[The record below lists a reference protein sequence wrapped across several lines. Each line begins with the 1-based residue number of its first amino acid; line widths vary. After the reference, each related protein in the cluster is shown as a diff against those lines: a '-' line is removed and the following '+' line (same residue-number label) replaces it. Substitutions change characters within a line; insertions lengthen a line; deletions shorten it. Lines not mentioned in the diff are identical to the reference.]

1 MVKFLLGVLS
11 GILLTFFFAL
21 FVVVVAA
28 MLGSGAP
35 SIEQGSVLTVKLR
48 GEIPEHVGTQF
59 TLDWIRSGPPPTL
72 LDLRNSLKK
81 AAADDRISALALHC
95 SGLGTGWAKAEEI
108 RYGIENFK
116 KSGKPV
122 LAYLSRADTMD
133 YYVASAADEIFIAP
147 EDSLDV
153 KGLRAEVTFF
163 ADTLEKIGV
172 EAEMERI
179 GKYKSAAEAFSR
191 SSMSDEYRE
200 VVNSILDDVY
210 ARFIATVAA
219 SRSKSEDEI
228 KQLIDKGPFLAAD
241 AVEAG
246 LLDGLKYSDE
256 FDDYL
261 TEKIKQDELREVSF
275 REYHQSLVSPADLGG
290 GPEIAVV
297 YAVGTIMTGHSE
309 LDPFSGSRT
318 VGSDSFNETLRSL
331 REDDDVKAVILRVDS
346 PGGDAFASD
355 LMWREVNLLRAAK
368 PLIVSMS
375 DVAASGGYYIAMADA
390 PVLAYAGTTTGSIG
404 VFFGKLNLRGLY
416 DKLGIKKEIVSR
428 GQFAAIDTDYRSMT
442 AAEKEKMQDQIRAFY
457 HAFVQKVADSR
468 GREWDDID
476 KVAQGRVW
484 MGSQAHEQGL
494 VDELGGFDRAIEMA
508 QQAAELEDG
517 AFRVVPY
524 PAPKELFEAL
534 FDSDAFA
541 WTQAIDFPLPA
552 ALRSVLSPSLL
563 RGGILQLAPYSITV
577 Q

>member
-21 FVVVVAA
+21 SIVVVVA
-28 MLGSGAP
+28 MLGSGGP
-35 SIEQGSVLTVKLR
+35 SVEQGSVLTVKLR
-48 GEIPEHVGTQF
+48 GDIPEHVGTQF
-59 TLDWIRSGPPPTL
+59 TLDWVRSGPPPTL
-72 LDLRNSLKK
+72 LDLRNTIKK
-81 AAADDRISALALHC
+81 AAADDRIAALALDF
-95 SGLGTGWAKAEEI
+95 SGLSTGWAKAEEI

-122 LAYLSRADTMD
+122 IAYLNRAQTMD
-133 YYVASAADEIFIAP
+133 YYVASAANEIFMAP
-147 EDSLDV
+147 EDLLDV

-163 ADTLEKIGV
+163 ADTLKKIGV
-172 EAEMERI
+172 EAEMERV

-219 SRSKSEDEI
+219 SRSKTGDEVR
-228 KQLIDKGPFLAAD
+228 QLIDKGPFLAAD

-246 LLDGLKYSDE
+246 LVDGLKYGDE
-256 FDDYL
+256 FEDYL
-261 TEKIKQDELREVSF
+261 TEKIEQDELREISF
-275 REYHQSLVSPADLGG
+275 RGYHHSLMSPADLGG

-297 YAVGTIMTGHSE
+297 YAVGTIMAGRSE
-309 LDPFSGSRT
+309 QDPFSGSRV
-318 VGSDSFNETLRSL
+318 VGAESFNETLRSV
-331 REDDDVKAVILRVDS
+331 RENDDIKAVILRVDS

-355 LMWREVNLLRAAK
+355 LMWREVNLLRAQK

-375 DVAASGGYYIAMADA
+375 DVAASGGYYIAMAQA
-390 PVLAYAGTTTGSIG
+390 PVLAYPGTTTGSIG
-404 VFFGKLNLRGLY
+404 VFFGKMNLRGLY
-416 DKLGIKKEIVSR
+416 DKLGIKKEIVTR
-428 GQFAAIDTDYRSMT
+428 GRFAAIDTDYRSMT
-442 AAEKEKMQDQIRAFY
+442 AAEREKMQEEIGAFY
-457 HAFVQKVADSR
+457 DAFVRKVAESR
-468 GREWDDID
+468 GREWADID
-476 KVAQGRVW
+476 EVAQGRVW

-508 QQAAELEDG
+508 QHAAGLDDG
-517 AFRVVPY
+517 AFRLVPY
-524 PAPKELFEAL
+524 PAPKELFEVL

-541 WTQAIDFPLPA
+541 WTQVMDFPLPS
-552 ALRSVLSPSLL
+552 ALRSILSPSLL
-563 RGGILQLAPYSITV
+563 QGGILRLAPYSITV

>member
-11 GILLTFFFAL
+11 GILLTFFFAIFIVL
-21 FVVVVAA
+21 VAA
-28 MLGSGAP
+28 MLGSGGPAV
-35 SIEQGSVLTVKLR
+35 EQGSVLTVRLR
-48 GEIPEHVGTQF
+48 GDIPEHVGTQF

-72 LDLRNSLKK
+72 LDLRNALKK
-81 AAADDRISALALHC
+81 AAADGRISALALHF

-108 RYGIENFK
+108 RYGIESFK

-122 LAYLSRADTMD
+122 IAYLSRAHTMD
-133 YYVASAADEIFIAP
+133 YYVASAADEIFMAS
-147 EDSLDV
+147 EDLLDV

-200 VVNSILDDVY
+200 VVNSMLDDVY
-210 ARFIATVAA
+210 ARFITTVAA
-219 SRSKSEDEI
+219 SRSKTEDEI
-228 KQLIDKGPFLAAD
+228 RQIIDQGPFLAAD

-246 LLDGLKYSDE
+246 LLDGLKYGDE
-256 FDDYL
+256 FEDYL
-261 TEKIKQDELREVSF
+261 KAKIDQDELREITF
-275 REYHQSLVSPADLGG
+275 RKYHQSLLSPADLRG

-297 YAVGTIMTGHSE
+297 YAVGAIMAGRSE
-309 LDPFSGSRT
+309 QDPFSGSRI
-318 VGSDSFNETLRSL
+318 VGAESFNKTLRSV

-355 LMWREVNLLRAAK
+355 LMWREVNLLRAEK

-375 DVAASGGYYIAMADA
+375 DVAASGGYYISMAQA
-390 PVLAYAGTTTGSIG
+390 PVLAYPGTTTGSIG
-404 VFFGKLNLRGLY
+404 VFYGKLNLRGLY
-416 DKLGIKKEIVSR
+416 DKLGIKKEIVTR
-428 GQFAAIDTDYRSMT
+428 GKFAAIDTDYRAMT
-442 AAEKEKMQDQIRAFY
+442 AAEREKMQQEIRAFY
-457 HAFVQKVADSR
+457 DAFVRKVADSR
-468 GREWDDID
+468 GREWAAID
-476 KVAQGRVW
+476 EVAQGRVW

-508 QQAAELEDG
+508 QQAAGLDDG
-517 AFRVVPY
+517 AFRLVPY
-524 PAPKELFEAL
+524 PASQDLFEAL
-534 FDSDAFA
+534 FDSDGFA
-541 WTQAIDFPLPA
+541 WTQAMDFPLPS
-552 ALRSVLSPSLL
+552 ALRSVLSPSLPQ
-563 RGGILQLAPYSITV
+563 GGILRLAPYSITV